1 MKIISRLISFYDY
14 LIIKRPYQSLIGLLL
29 VIVFFSF
36 SIQNF
41 KMDASAD
48 SLVLENDQALKY
60 FRSINKRY
68 STEDF
73 VVLTFKPKNG
83 IFNEVSLNILDE
95 LAKDLKN
102 SVNDI
107 SSVLTILDVPL
118 LNSPKIGFK
127 DLMKEQRTLRT
138 KDVDLDLAKREFSTS
153 PLYKN
158 LLLSIDATT
167 TVIVVNFKKDNKYF
181 DLLKERNDLREI
193 KITRKLTSGEKILLK
208 ESEINFKNYSTEHSA
223 KVKENIKNI
232 RGVVSK
238 YKDNASMFL
247 GGVPMITSDMTDFI
261 AQDIQKFGVGVFIFL
276 VLILFIIFKS
286 IRWVIIP
293 LFGCIISVIFVSGLA
308 GFIDWRI
315 TVISSN
321 FPALLLVIT
330 MSMTIHLAVRYRELN
345 CKNLNKEKKDII
357 AETIHYMFIPC
368 VYTSL
373 TTIVAFASLVV
384 SGIRPVIDFG
394 HMMTVGIT
402 SSFIITFIVFPTIL
416 MVLPNEI
423 INEKSDITKNITKRF
438 AFFSINNFGKIIFGS
453 SLIFL
458 ISAFGIS
465 QIKVE
470 NRFIDYFHSDTEIY
484 KGMLEID
491 EKLGGTTPLDII
503 IDKPSKKNAEEIF
516 IEEED
521 DDDDDFELSDLA
533 DILGDDEDEIEGYWL
548 SNPKLREIVKL
559 HNFLEDQPETGKV
572 LSLATLYKLAIGLN
586 DDEPLSDLQ
595 VGAIKDSLSEEVRE
609 VLLDPYLSAD
619 ETQTRITLR
628 VIDSDKRLSR
638 KEFIQR
644 VENFLAKDMNYLE
657 ENFNTTN
664 MLVLYNNMLQSLF
677 SSQIQTIGFVF
688 ISIMFMFIILFR
700 SFYLAVI
707 AIIPNILPAT
717 FVLGFMG
724 LKSIPLDLM
733 TITIAAISVGIAV
746 DNTIHYV
753 IRFKREFSEN
763 KNYSESVK
771 ICHGSIGKAMYY
783 TSSIIVIGFS
793 ILSLSNFIPTI
804 YFGLLTGLAMLTA
817 LLASLTL
824 LPSLLIMFK
833 PLGKENINDVS

>member
-1 MKIISRLISFYDY
+1 MKIFDKVINFYDY
-14 LIIKRPYQSLIGLLL
+14 FTIERPFLLLSLALLIIS
-29 VIVFFSF
+29 FFSL
-36 SIQNF
+36 SIKDF

-60 FRSINKRY
+60 YRATSSRY

-73 VVLTFKPKNG
+73 VVITFKPNDG
-83 IFNEVSLNILDE
+83 IYNKKSLEMLDS
-95 LAKDLKN
+95 LSKDLQDN
-102 SVNDI
+102 IPDI

-118 LNSPKIGFK
+118 LNSPKIGFT
-127 DLMKEQRTLRT
+127 DLAKEQRTLRT
-138 KDVDLDLAKREFSTS
+138 KNIDLELVKKEFATS

-158 LLLSIDATT
+158 LLMSEDSTT
-167 TVIVVNFKKDNKYF
+167 TVLVVNFTKDNEYF
-181 DLLKERNDLREI
+181 KLLNQRNDLREI
-193 KITRKLTSGEKILLK
+193 RLTRQLT
-208 ESEINFKNYSTEHSA
+208 ESEKKSLKKAEKQFKDYSATHA
-223 KVKENIKNI
+223 IKEKKNIKKI
-232 RGVVSK
+232 RKVIEK
-238 YKDNASMFL
+238 YKSNASMFL

-261 AQDIQKFGVGVFIFL
+261 AQDVKKFGLGVFIFL

-286 IRWVIIP
+286 IRWIFIP

-321 FPALLLVIT
+321 FAAILLIIT
-330 MSMTIHLAVRYRELN
+330 MSMTIHLAVRYREL
-345 CKNLNKEKKDII
+345 KAKDLNLTKKD
-357 AETIHYMFIPC
+357 AVSETIHYMFVPC

-373 TTIVAFASLVV
+373 TTIVAFISLVV

-394 HMMTVGIT
+394 YLMTFGII
-402 SSFIITFIVFPTIL
+402 SAFIITFIVFPTVL
-416 MVLPNEI
+416 MLLPNENI
-423 INEKSDITKNITKRF
+423 FEKNDITKNITNKF
-438 AFFSINNFGKIIFGS
+438 ANFSLNNYGKII
-453 SLIFL
+453 LVATL
-458 ISAFGIS
+458 ISVVSIFGIS
-465 QIKVE
+465 KIKVE
-470 NRFIDYFHSDTEIY
+470 NRFIDYFHSDTEIHQ
-484 KGMLEID
+484 GMLEID
-491 EKLGGTTPLDII
+491 KKLGGTTPFDII
-503 IDKPSKKNAEEIF
+503 IDKPKLALDEKIIDEQ
-516 IEEED
+516 D
-521 DDDDDFELSDLA
+521 DDMEFDELSELF
-533 DILGDDEDEIEGYWL
+533 GEEDEISGYWL
-548 SNPKLREIVKL
+548 SKPKFKEIEKI
-559 HNFLEDQPETGKV
+559 HDYLESQPETGKV

-595 VGAIKDSLSEEVRE
+595 IGAIKDSLSDEVKD
-609 VLLDPYLSAD
+609 VLFDPYLSED

-628 VIDSDKRLSR
+628 MIDSNENLNR
-638 KEFIQR
+638 KEFIER
-644 VENFLAKDMNYLE
+644 VENFLSSEMSYSSDR
-657 ENFNTTN
+657 FNTTN

-688 ISIMFMFIILFR
+688 ISIMLMFIILFR
-700 SFYLAVI
+700 SFYLALI

-717 FVLGFMG
+717 LVLGFMG

-746 DNTIHYV
+746 DNTIHYI
-753 IRFKREFSEN
+753 IRFKREFYQN
-763 KNYSESVK
+763 NNYSKSIQ

-824 LPSLLIMFK
+824 LPSLLIIFK
-833 PLGKENINDVS
+833 PLGKEK

>member
-1 MKIISRLISFYDY
+1 MKIFDKVINFYDY
-14 LIIKRPYQSLIGLLL
+14 FTIERPFLLLSLALLIIS
-29 VIVFFSF
+29 FFSL
-36 SIQNF
+36 SIKDF

-60 FRSINKRY
+60 YRATSSRY

-73 VVLTFKPKNG
+73 VVITFKPNDG
-83 IFNEVSLNILDE
+83 IYNKKSLEILDS
-95 LAKDLKN
+95 LSKDLQDN
-102 SVNDI
+102 IPDI

-118 LNSPKIGFK
+118 LNSPKIGFTDLAK
-127 DLMKEQRTLRT
+127 DQRTLRT
-138 KDVDLDLAKREFSTS
+138 KNIDLELVKKEFATS

-158 LLLSIDATT
+158 LLMSEDSTT
-167 TVIVVNFKKDNKYF
+167 TVLVVNFTKDNEYF
-181 DLLKERNDLREI
+181 KLLNQRNDLREI
-193 KITRKLTSGEKILLK
+193 RLTRQLT
-208 ESEINFKNYSTEHSA
+208 ESEKKSLKKAEKQFKDYSASHA
-223 KVKENIKNI
+223 IKEKKNIKKI
-232 RGVVSK
+232 RKVIEK
-238 YKDNASMFL
+238 YKSNASMFL

-261 AQDIQKFGVGVFIFL
+261 AQDVKKFGLGVFIFL

-286 IRWVIIP
+286 IRWIFIP

-321 FPALLLVIT
+321 FAAILLIIT
-330 MSMTIHLAVRYRELN
+330 MSMTIHLAVRYREL
-345 CKNLNKEKKDII
+345 KAKDLNLTKKD
-357 AETIHYMFIPC
+357 AVSETIHYMFVPC

-373 TTIVAFASLVV
+373 TTIVAFISLVV

-394 HMMTVGIT
+394 YLMTFGII
-402 SSFIITFIVFPTIL
+402 SAFIITFIVFPTVL
-416 MVLPNEI
+416 MLLPNESI
-423 INEKSDITKNITKRF
+423 FEKNDITKNITNKF
-438 AFFSINNFGKIIFGS
+438 ANFSLNNYGKII
-453 SLIFL
+453 LVATL
-458 ISAFGIS
+458 ISVVSIFGIS
-465 QIKVE
+465 KIKVE
-470 NRFIDYFHSDTEIY
+470 NRFIDYFHSDTEIHQ
-484 KGMLEID
+484 GMLEID
-491 EKLGGTTPLDII
+491 KKLGGTTPFDII
-503 IDKPSKKNAEEIF
+503 IDKPKLALDEKIIGEQDDDMEFDELSELFGEEEEI
-516 IEEED
+516 
-521 DDDDDFELSDLA
+521 S
-533 DILGDDEDEIEGYWL
+533 GYWL
-548 SNPKLREIVKL
+548 SKPKFKEIEKI
-559 HNFLEDQPETGKV
+559 HDYLESQPETGKV

-595 VGAIKDSLSEEVRE
+595 IGAIKDSLSDEVKD
-609 VLLDPYLSAD
+609 VLFDPYLSED

-628 VIDSDKRLSR
+628 MIDSNENLNR
-638 KEFIQR
+638 KEFIER
-644 VENFLAKDMNYLE
+644 VENFLSSEMSYSSDR
-657 ENFNTTN
+657 FNTTN

-688 ISIMFMFIILFR
+688 ISIMLMFIILFR
-700 SFYLAVI
+700 SFYLALI

-717 FVLGFMG
+717 LVLGFMG

-746 DNTIHYV
+746 DNTIHYI
-753 IRFKREFSEN
+753 IRFKREFYHN
-763 KNYSESVK
+763 NNYSKSIQ

-824 LPSLLIMFK
+824 LPSLLIIFK
-833 PLGKENINDVS
+833 PLGKEK

>member
-503 IDKPSKKNAEEIF
+503 IDKPSKKDAEEIF
-516 IEEED
+516 LEEE
-521 DDDDDFELSDLA
+521 DDDDFELSDLA

>member
-1 MKIISRLISFYDY
+1 MKIFDKVINFYDY
-14 LIIKRPYQSLIGLLL
+14 FTIERPFLLLSLALLIIS
-29 VIVFFSF
+29 FFSL
-36 SIQNF
+36 SIKDF

-60 FRSINKRY
+60 YRATSSRY

-73 VVLTFKPKNG
+73 VVITFKPNDG
-83 IFNEVSLNILDE
+83 IYNKKSLEMLDS
-95 LAKDLKN
+95 LSKDLQDN
-102 SVNDI
+102 IPDI

-118 LNSPKIGFK
+118 LNSPKIGFT
-127 DLMKEQRTLRT
+127 DLAKEQRTLRT
-138 KDVDLDLAKREFSTS
+138 KNIDLELVKKEFATS

-158 LLLSIDATT
+158 LLMSEDSTT
-167 TVIVVNFKKDNKYF
+167 TVLVVNFTKDNEYF
-181 DLLKERNDLREI
+181 KLLNQRNDLREI
-193 KITRKLTSGEKILLK
+193 RLTRQLT
-208 ESEINFKNYSTEHSA
+208 ESEKKSLKKAEKQFKDYSATHA
-223 KVKENIKNI
+223 IKEKKNIKKI
-232 RGVVSK
+232 RKVIEK
-238 YKDNASMFL
+238 YKSNASMFL

-261 AQDIQKFGVGVFIFL
+261 AQDVKKFGLGVFIFL

-286 IRWVIIP
+286 IRWIFIP

-321 FPALLLVIT
+321 FAAILLIIT
-330 MSMTIHLAVRYRELN
+330 MSMTIHLAVRYREL
-345 CKNLNKEKKDII
+345 KAKDLNLTKKD
-357 AETIHYMFIPC
+357 AVSETIHYMFVPC

-373 TTIVAFASLVV
+373 TTIVAFISLVV

-394 HMMTVGIT
+394 YLMTFGII
-402 SSFIITFIVFPTIL
+402 SAFIITFIVFPTVL
-416 MVLPNEI
+416 MLLPNESI
-423 INEKSDITKNITKRF
+423 FEKNDITKNITNKF
-438 AFFSINNFGKIIFGS
+438 ANFSLKNYGKIILVATF
-453 SLIFL
+453 
-458 ISAFGIS
+458 ISVISIFGIS
-465 QIKVE
+465 KIKVE
-470 NRFIDYFHSDTEIY
+470 NRFIDYFHSDTEIHQ
-484 KGMLEID
+484 GMLEID
-491 EKLGGTTPLDII
+491 KKLGGTTPFDII
-503 IDKPSKKNAEEIF
+503 IDKPKLALDEKIIGEQ
-516 IEEED
+516 D
-521 DDDDDFELSDLA
+521 DDMEFDELSELF
-533 DILGDDEDEIEGYWL
+533 GEEDEISGYWL
-548 SNPKLREIVKL
+548 SKPKFIEIEKI
-559 HNFLEDQPETGKV
+559 HDYLESQPETGKV

-595 VGAIKDSLSEEVRE
+595 IGAIKDSLSDEVKD
-609 VLLDPYLSAD
+609 VLFDPYLSED

-628 VIDSDKRLSR
+628 MIDSNENLNR
-638 KEFIQR
+638 KEFIER
-644 VENFLAKDMNYLE
+644 VENFLSSEMSYSSDR
-657 ENFNTTN
+657 FNTTN

-688 ISIMFMFIILFR
+688 ISIMLMFIILFR
-700 SFYLAVI
+700 SFYLALI

-717 FVLGFMG
+717 LVLGFMG

-746 DNTIHYV
+746 DNTIHYI
-753 IRFKREFSEN
+753 IRFKREFYQN
-763 KNYSESVK
+763 NNYSKSIQ

-824 LPSLLIMFK
+824 LPSLLIIFK
-833 PLGKENINDVS
+833 PLGKEK